1 MLKTALLT
9 LGFCVVGTGAF
20 AIETPKY
27 DRKIERAAMERV
39 ATKMGALRETIIVEA
54 KIAEPE
60 MALNADLD
68 IKLDLG
74 QTAGIAAQP
83 NELRLAAPEKP
94 KNYRVIAGD
103 YNR

>member
-27 DRKIERAAMERV
+27 DRKIERAAMEQV
-39 ATKMGALRETIIVEA
+39 ARKMGDLRETLVVEA
-54 KIAEPE
+54 RIAEPV
-60 MALNADLD
+60 MALNTDLD

-74 QTAGIAAQP
+74 QTAGIAAKP
-83 NELRLAAPEKP
+83 KKPHLSAPKKP
-94 KNYRVIAGD
+94 KNFRIIAGE